1 MRILSKKLFL
11 NNSLLKNKKHFF
23 IFKFFIILFFI
34 FFFCFSSNVFA
45 GLFDDNPALVSK
57 LIEAFEKIKMWL
69 MGLATPAAAVAVGV
83 GVFMKKF
90 SFGDEERIRTAKKLI
105 RGTLF
110 SYAFILAIDLI
121 LSAISS
127 LIS

>member
-1 MRILSKKLFL
+1 M
-11 NNSLLKNKKHFF
+11 NKK
-23 IFKFFIILFFI
+23 IIYFLFTILLFFI
-34 FFFCFSSNVFA
+34 FLNSFFSFSFA
-45 GLFDDNPALVSK
+45 WGDPEIVNKINS
-57 LIEAFEKIKMWL
+57 AFENIKNWLLKI
-69 MGLATPAAAVAVGV
+69 ATPAAAVAVGT

-90 SFGDEERIRTAKKLI
+90 SFGDEEKIRTGKKLI
-105 RGTLF
+105 KGSLF

>member
-1 MRILSKKLFL
+1 MQILSKKLFIKNLLL
-11 NNSLLKNKKHFF
+11 NNKKHFF
-23 IFKFFIILFFI
+23 IFKFFIMLFFI

-69 MGLATPAAAVAVGV
+69 IGLATPAAAVAVGV